1 MLVVGARV
9 RARFRDGVGV
19 RARVKVQPRA
29 GRLCGGDNVGVC
41 VHLVRVRVRVGLVL
55 GLESAVRLRVRV
67 RVRGWG

>member
-29 GRLCGGDNVGVC
+29 GRLCGGDNVGVR
-41 VHLVRVRVRVGLVL
+41 VHLVRVRG
-55 GLESAVRLRVRV
+55 
-67 RVRGWG
+67 